1 MSDRDEHVRRPT
13 GDHPSD
19 HASDNDVLLQQVR
32 AVLTPMPPID
42 RRAIASILSAV
53 AERRPSVLQRMR
65 ARLAFAVDQFRYAT
79 APLTRVAALAAT
91 CLTVGF
97 VARGVLMRDT
107 SPATSAS
114 GTVAIGKT
122 VTAPN
127 RPQAGNAPPSA
138 ALTVQPVNDTSDPAS
153 ALVPV
158 QFVLD
163 ARVVGPA
170 TTVSVVGD
178 FNEWNIAA
186 TPMTLERGA
195 WSVSLPSTQGRH
207 VYAFVING
215 ERWIADPRAPRA
227 TDTDFGR
234 PGSVIIVQMP

>member
-1 MSDRDEHVRRPT
+1 MSNHDEYVGRPAGDR
-13 GDHPSD
+13 PSD
-19 HASDNDVLLQQVR
+19 HASDNDVLLHQVR
-32 AVLTPMPPID
+32 AALTPMPPID

-53 AERRPSVLQRMR
+53 AERRPSVLLRMR
-65 ARLAFAVDQFRYAT
+65 ARLAFAVDQLRYAT
-79 APLTRVAALAAT
+79 APLTRVAVIAAA
-91 CLTVGF
+91 CVTVGF
-97 VARGVLMRDT
+97 VARGLVMRDT
-107 SPATSAS
+107 SPSASAS
-114 GTVAIGKT
+114 GTVATGQSPTDPK
-122 VTAPN
+122 
-127 RPQAGNAPPSA
+127 RPQAGNAPPA
-138 ALTVQPVNDTSDPAS
+138 ALTVQPVNDTADPAS
-153 ALVPV
+153 ALVAV

-170 TTVSVVGD
+170 TTVSVAGD

-195 WSVSLPSTQGRH
+195 WSVSLPTTQGRH

>member
-1 MSDRDEHVRRPT
+1 VSNHDEHVRRPT
-13 GDHPSD
+13 GDNPSA

-42 RRAIASILSAV
+42 RRAIANILSAV
-53 AERRPSVLQRMR
+53 AERRPSVFERMR

-79 APLTRVAALAAT
+79 SPLTRVAALAAT

-97 VARGVLMRDT
+97 VARGVVMRDT
-107 SPATSAS
+107 SPAESAS
-114 GTVAIGKT
+114 GTVAIGT
-122 VTAPN
+122 TTTAPL
-127 RPQAGNAPPSA
+127 RPQAGSATSA
-138 ALTVQPVNDTSDPAS
+138 AIPVQPVNDTADPAS

-163 ARVVGPA
+163 ARVVGTA

-195 WSVSLPSTQGRH
+195 WSVSLPTTQGRH
-207 VYAFVING
+207 VYAFVIDG

-234 PGSVIIVQMP
+234 PGSVIIVQTP